1 MIPSAV
7 RLLSSWNLISAVL
20 VFSPV
25 MPSGVPQSYPLSFR
39 ACWTCLVSSVSAS
52 EAGAE
57 VVDWVLPDEAA
68 A

>member
-1 MIPSAV
+1 
-7 RLLSSWNLISAVL
+7 
-20 VFSPV
+20 
-25 MPSGVPQSYPLSFR
+25 LSFR